1 MATKQSR
8 ALTFKK
14 FLADPITILTMIVI
28 FLFLFFFVAYPL
40 AILLKDS
47 FATKYQEFTF
57 DSFAYIFGTL
67 NYGAPIVHSLIIG
80 VAVAFGAT
88 IVGVLFAYVE
98 VYVKVRSPVMK
109 WLFKIVSFLPLVS
122 PPFLVAI
129 AIILYFGDTGFIT
142 SGLFQL
148 SMHHELYGYPGIII
162 VEIITFFPTVYLMV
176 SGLLKNIDPS
186 LEEAARDMGASRFK
200 VFKDVTLPLLAPGI
214 TNAFLVTFI
223 ESVADFANPLIIG
236 GSMETMSTAIYNQIN
251 GGNGFNGPYRA
262 SAMSLVLLVISMTVF
277 FFQKYVFEKKTVATL
292 TGKASRHRMLIE
304 DKKVT
309 IPLSIICSLISVFVI
324 VLYGTVICCSFWVN
338 LADYSFTWDNWAI
351 VFSSDG
357 LGSLGATMETSLI
370 AAPLTALIS
379 MIIAYLVVKKRVPG
393 KGIIEFVS
401 MLAMAV
407 PGTILGVGF
416 IRGYVKGFFHTGW
429 MQGLYGTVWIIIIV
443 FIVRS
448 LPIGTRSATASLRQ
462 IDKSIEESAFDMGA
476 NSLKVFTTVTLPL
489 VRDSFFASIVTSFVR
504 SVTAISAVILLVTPE
519 FKLMTYVINEFAG
532 KAAYPTASAY
542 STVLM
547 VVSGVTIIAMDFV
560 IKMFTRNRVPKE
572 ERTLCSGIKKKTQK
586 TISSPQL
593 KQKQKNTTMRH

>member
-1 MATKQSR
+1 MSTKQSR
-8 ALTFKK
+8 SLSRKK
-14 FLADPITILTMIVI
+14 LLADPITIVTTVAIL
-28 FLFLFFFVAYPL
+28 LFLVFFVLYPL
-40 AILLKDS
+40 AILLKDG
-47 FATKYQEFTF
+47 FATKYKAFSF
-57 DSFAYIFGTL
+57 DSFAYIFGAL
-67 NYGAPIVHSLIIG
+67 NYGKPIVTSIVIG
-80 VAVAFGAT
+80 LAVALGAT
-88 IVGVLFAYVE
+88 AIGLLFAYVD
-98 VYVKVRSPVMK
+98 VYVKVRSPIMR

-142 SGLFQL
+142 SGLFHL
-148 SMHHELYGYPGIII
+148 SMHHELYGYPGIIT
-162 VEIITFFPTVYLMV
+162 VEIITFFPTVYLML
-176 SGLLKNIDPS
+176 SGLLKNVDPS

-200 VFKDVTLPLLAPGI
+200 VFKDITLPLLAPGI

-236 GSMETMSTAIYNQIN
+236 GSMETMSTAIFNQLM
-251 GGNGFNGPYRA
+251 GGNGPNAPYRA
-262 SAMSLVLLVISMTVF
+262 SAMSLVLLGISMAVF
-277 FFQKYVFEKKTVATL
+277 FVQKYVFERKTVATL
-292 TGKASRHRMLIE
+292 TGKASRQRMLIE
-304 DKKVT
+304 DKSVT
-309 IPLSIICSLISVFVI
+309 IPLSTICTLISLFVI

-338 LADYSFTWDNWAI
+338 LANYSFTWDNWKT

-370 AAPLTALIS
+370 AAPITALFS
-379 MIIAYLVVKKRVPG
+379 MIIAYLVVKKKVPG
-393 KGIIEFVS
+393 RGVIEFLS

-416 IRGYVKGFFHTGW
+416 IRGFVQGFFHTGW
-429 MQGLYGTVWIIIIV
+429 MQELYGTVWIIVIV

-476 NSLKVFTTVTLPL
+476 NSFKVFTSVTLPL

-504 SVTAISAVILLVTPE
+504 SVTAISAVILLVTPQY
-519 FKLMTYVINEFAG
+519 KLLTYVINEFAG

-547 VVSGVTIIAMDFV
+547 VVSGITIIAMNGI
-560 IKMFTRNRVPKE
+560 IKLLTRNRAPKE
-572 ERTLCSGIKKKTQK
+572 EQA
-586 TISSPQL
+586 
-593 KQKQKNTTMRH
+593 